1 MNQSEYLLQA
11 FYQDHIENIDVFLTY
26 VESIFGKNKVYDIHK
41 FMFEKYGAPKL
52 GTSRVTYLS
61 KFVVFK
67 VPISEYG
74 FRTNDL
80 EASII
85 SIGEPD
91 DPFYIP
97 LAKSKHFPN
106 CDIPIVVM
114 EKVKEASYDEIKN
127 SLGYVP
133 DFVSAVDMGQVGFTK
148 KGKLVAFDYA
158 DL

>member
-1 MNQSEYLLQA
+1 
-11 FYQDHIENIDVFLTY
+11 
-26 VESIFGKNKVYDIHK
+26 
-41 FMFEKYGAPKL
+41 MFEKYGAPKL

-61 KFVVFK
+61 KFVVLKYLFLNMA
-67 VPISEYG
+67 

-114 EKVKEASYDEIKN
+114 EKVKEASYDEIKIL
-127 SLGYVP
+127 LGYVLILFLLSIW
-133 DFVSAVDMGQVGFTK
+133 DK
-148 KGKLVAFDYA
+148 
-158 DL
+158 